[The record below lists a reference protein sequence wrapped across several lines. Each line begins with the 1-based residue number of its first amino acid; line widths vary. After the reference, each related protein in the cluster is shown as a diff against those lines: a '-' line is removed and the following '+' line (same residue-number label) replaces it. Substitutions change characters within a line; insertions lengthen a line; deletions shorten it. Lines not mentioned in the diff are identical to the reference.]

1 MAYKQKGNPFRKVIT
16 GAANQ
21 GNVISSDEYRR
32 ANVDLVEQDGAQFFN
47 VRRKGGYGEKRYGNR
62 AGELITSEFGGQPV
76 EYDEM
81 GNISAITS
89 EGEFYRPDATN
100 LGTSSLAT
108 GSSGTKVL
116 GSKVRQKF
124 DRSTLNRVEGG
135 EMSAGGKGR
144 GGWILGKKGRATQKG
159 LVNKY
164 VEGSDSEGKRYKE
177 TYTSGENLAKATR
190 RKQGSLDIQKDK
202 TKRKR
207 KGLVRKTGEGFL
219 GLQNRKKYI
228 DGVLQEKGADK
239 QETIAQERRR
249 KRREYNKSQRQ
260 QRRDQRQSSNP
271 YRGMTST
278 QAEKAKY
285 RDTYGY

>member
-32 ANVDLVEQDGAQFFN
+32 ANVDLVEQDGAEFFN
-47 VRRKGGYGEKRYGNR
+47 VRRKGDVGRYAKKKYGNR
-62 AGELITSEFGGQPV
+62 SGKLITSEFGGTPV
-76 EYDEM
+76 EYDDM

-108 GSSGTKVL
+108 GSSGTKVF
-116 GSKVRQKF
+116 GSKLRQNF
-124 DRSTLNRVEGG
+124 DRSTLNRVEGF
-135 EMSAGGKGR
+135 ENLAGGRAKG
-144 GGWILGKKGRATQKG
+144 LGRARNKG

-164 VEGSDSEGKRYKE
+164 IEDPDDKGKRYKE
-177 TYTSGENLAKATR
+177 SYTSGENLAKATR
-190 RKQGSLDIQKDK
+190 RKQGSLDIQRDK

-207 KGLVRKTGEGFL
+207 KGLVRKTSEGFL
-219 GLQNRKKYI
+219 GLQNRQKYI

-278 QAEKAKY
+278 QAQKAKY